1 MRKYVSI
8 TVLTATML
16 FVSGALALAKV
27 PDFTDLAKKAGKA
40 VVNISTVKTVQQSQ
54 GPQELFERFQGRG
67 GPFGDFFE
75 QFERF
80 FGPHQMPERQQRS
93 LGSGFILSKD
103 GYLVTNNHVVKKA
116 DEITVNLQGGEQSY
130 QAKVVG
136 RDPATDLAL
145 LKIDV
150 DRDLPTLEFG
160 SSDQLEIGD
169 WVMAIGNPFG
179 LGHSVTA
186 GIISAKGRVIGAG
199 PYDDFLQTDA
209 SINPGNSG
217 GPLLNT
223 QGEVIGINTAI
234 VASGQGIGFAIPAA
248 MAEQVIAQLKKH
260 QKVKRGWLG
269 VTIQNVDTNTAKAL
283 GMDTAQGAL
292 VANVR
297 EGDPAAKAGLQA
309 GDVIVS
315 VNGEAVEDADTLTR
329 RIGRMKP
336 GAKIKMSVWRQG
348 NVKTF
353 AVVLGERD
361 TKQRQARLQQE
372 EGEDTSA
379 QLGIVVRPLREQEA
393 RQLDMD
399 SARGLLIQDVKQGSL
414 AAEAGLRPGDV
425 ILAANGEDVETVR
438 ELSTLLKEDAAA
450 KGAVMFLVRRK
461 GHNQFV
467 SIALP
472 DKNEAN

>member
-1 MRKYVSI
+1 MRKFVSI
-8 TVLTATML
+8 TVMTATML
-16 FVSGALALAKV
+16 FVSGAIALAKV
-27 PDFTDLAKKAGKA
+27 PDFTDLAKKTGKA
-40 VVNISTVKTVQQSQ
+40 VVNISTVKNVKQSQ
-54 GPQELFERFQGRG
+54 GAQELFERFQGRG
-67 GPFGDFFE
+67 GPFEDFFD

-80 FGPHQMPERQQRS
+80 FGPNQMPERQQRS

-103 GYLVTNNHVVKKA
+103 GYLVTNNHVVEKA
-116 DEITVNLQGGEQSY
+116 EEITVNLQDGEQSY
-130 QAKVVG
+130 QAEVVG

-160 SSDQLEIGD
+160 SSEQMEIGD
-169 WVMAIGNPFG
+169 WVLAIGNPFG

-186 GIISAKGRVIGAG
+186 GIISAQGRVIGAG

-223 QGEVIGINTAI
+223 KGEVIGINTAI

-269 VTIQNVDTNTAKAL
+269 VTIQNVDKNTAKAL
-283 GMDTAQGAL
+283 GLDEAQGAL
-292 VANVR
+292 IAGVR

-309 GDVIVS
+309 GDVVVS
-315 VNGEAVEDADTLTR
+315 VNGEKVEDADTLTR

-336 GAKIKMSVWRQG
+336 GAKITMSVWRQG
-348 NVKTF
+348 EVKKLD
-353 AVVLGERD
+353 VVLGERD
-361 TKQRQARLQQE
+361 TEQRQDRLQE
-372 EGEDTSA
+372 KEGEDTSA

-393 RQLDMD
+393 RQLEME
-399 SARGLLIQDVKQGSL
+399 SAQGLLIQDVKQGSL

-425 ILAANGEDVETVR
+425 ILSANGEGVETVG
-438 ELSTLLKEDAAA
+438 ELSALLKEDAAE
-450 KGAVMFLVRRK
+450 KGAVMFQVHRK
-461 GHNQFV
+461 GQNLFV

-472 DKNEAN
+472 DEDEAN